1 MEKVDIYNAQH
12 EKLNYTKERHELE
25 QGEYRLSC
33 FVFIINSEDK
43 ILIQQRLA
51 TAKKCPNMWE
61 VVSGGA
67 IEGDTPVS
75 GALRELEEEL
85 GIKATKDE
93 LKFIGSY
100 VRINDYVEVFM
111 LEKDIDIN
119 ELNLQEDEV
128 QDAKWVEISEFERLI
143 TQGNASDTG
152 FNVFKNYYDNFYKR
166 YIEFVGG
173 KPILKEVE
181 DK

>member
-1 MEKVDIYNAQH
+1 MIMEKVDIYNAQH

-33 FVFIINSEDK
+33 FVFIINKENK

-51 TAKKCPNMWE
+51 TAKMCPNMWE
-61 VVSGGA
+61 TVSGGA
-67 IEGDTPVS
+67 VEGDTPLS

-100 VRINDYVEVFM
+100 VRINDYVEVFK
-111 LEKDIDIN
+111 LEK
-119 ELNLQEDEV
+119 
-128 QDAKWVEISEFERLI
+128 
-143 TQGNASDTG
+143 
-152 FNVFKNYYDNFYKR
+152 Y
-166 YIEFVGG
+166 
-173 KPILKEVE
+173 
-181 DK
+181 